1 MLEKEKKEKENL
13 ARDLEVLFRKNE
25 EFKIKY
31 EELILQNTELLERNR
46 KIEILSKI
54 DRKSLQDYGTIQ

>member
-46 KIEILSKI
+46 KLEILSKI

>member
-31 EELILQNTELLERNR
+31 EELILQNTELLEIN
-46 KIEILSKI
+46 KKLEILSKI

>member
-1 MLEKEKKEKENL
+1 LLEKEKKEKENL

-31 EELILQNTELLERNR
+31 EELILQNTELLEIN
-46 KIEILSKI
+46 KKLEILSKI

>member
-1 MLEKEKKEKENL
+1 LLEKEKKEKENL

-46 KIEILSKI
+46 KLEILSKI

>member
-1 MLEKEKKEKENL
+1 LEKEKKEKENL

>member
-1 MLEKEKKEKENL
+1 LEKEKKEKENL

-46 KIEILSKI
+46 KLEILSKI